1 MTNQPVTI
9 GTVGTSF
16 EVIEGLDEL
25 GTAGVTELARH
36 LGRSKSAVYKHLAS
50 LRELGYVRQTA
61 DGRYELGLQ
70 FYTLGYRTRRNEP
83 LYRIAQDDVDELAR
97 TTGETIS
104 LVVEEHGTAVCIYQ
118 AGGVD
123 TATPAIEE
131 SERTPIETIAAGK
144 AILAYRSDEEC
155 VELLDREGQDGEAEY
170 RALEAELRSI
180 RGRKV
185 IIERSET
192 ESNYNAVAVPVR
204 DETGYGVGSVMLS
217 GPAEALS
224 GKRLEEDLPGLIIST
239 GKSIEVA
246 LVARDD
252 A

>member
-1 MTNQPVTI
+1 MARQPVTI

-36 LGRSKSAVYKHLAS
+36 LDRSKSAVYKHLAS
-50 LRELGYVRQTA
+50 LRELGYVTQTA

-70 FYTLGYRTRRNEP
+70 FYTLGYRARRNNSI
-83 LYRIAQDDVDELAR
+83 YQIARDDIDELSR

-104 LVVEEHGTAVCIYQ
+104 LVVEEHGKAVCIYQ

-123 TATPAIEE
+123 TATRAIEE
-131 SERTPIETIAAGK
+131 SERLPIETIAAGK
-144 AILAYRSDEEC
+144 AILAYRPNEDC
-155 VELLDREGQDGEAEY
+155 IELLDRDGQDGQDVY
-170 RALEAELRSI
+170 RSLEAELRSI
-180 RGRKV
+180 RGRTV
-185 IIERSET
+185 TIERSET
-192 ESNYNAVAVPVR
+192 ESDYNAVAVPIR

-217 GPAEALS
+217 GPSESLS

-246 LVARDD
+246 LVSGDS
-252 A
+252 